1 MTKADCKRLSPEYT
15 RDYNNAAKTREVCPK
30 PTWRCPNQDDGPM
43 RCQPMSCGGLLI
55 RPYWSAN
62 HLEESLLDQ
71 AQARASYT
79 PPFWG
84 SFA

>member
-1 MTKADCKRLSPEYT
+1 MITPRPPRRWVPLFFWGGVGEE
-15 RDYNNAAKTREVCPK
+15 RVQ
-30 PTWRCPNQDDGPM
+30 NQ
-43 RCQPMSCGGLLI
+43 
-55 RPYWSAN
+55 N
-62 HLEESLLDQ
+62 HLEERLLDQ